1 MIKKFQNLLQ
11 KFPFLSFLG
20 NKYYL
25 TLVAFVI
32 WMLFFDNYSYF
43 EHRFLNQ
50 QINEL
55 NDNKKYY
62 KSEIAKDS
70 IKIKNLK
77 NDNMTEKYAREKYF
91 MKKDSEDIYIIE
103 FEEDK
108 TKDSLLEAKK

>member
-1 MIKKFQNLLQ
+1 MFKKFQNLLQ
-11 KFPFLSFLG
+11 KFPLLNFLG

-50 QINEL
+50 QIDEL

-108 TKDSLLEAKK
+108 IKDSLLEAKK

>member
-25 TLVAFVI
+25 TLVAFII

-43 EHRFLNQ
+43 EHRFLNE
-50 QINEL
+50 QIDEL

-108 TKDSLLEAKK
+108 IKDSLLEAKK

>member
-11 KFPFLSFLG
+11 KFPLLSFLG

-25 TLVAFVI
+25 TLIGFII

-43 EHRFLNQ
+43 EHRFLND
-50 QINEL
+50 QIDEL

-108 TKDSLLEAKK
+108 IKDSLLEAKK

>member
-25 TLVAFVI
+25 TLVAFII

-43 EHRFLNQ
+43 EHRFLNE
-50 QINEL
+50 QIDEL

-70 IKIKNLK
+70 VKIKNLK

-108 TKDSLLEAKK
+108 IKDSLLEAIK

>member
-1 MIKKFQNLLQ
+1 MIKKFQLLLK
-11 KFPFLSFLG
+11 KFPFLNFLG

-25 TLVAFVI
+25 TLVAFII

-43 EHRFLNQ
+43 EHRFLND
-50 QINEL
+50 QIDEL

-108 TKDSLLEAKK
+108 IKDSLLEAKK

>member
-11 KFPFLSFLG
+11 KFPLLNFLG

-50 QINEL
+50 QIDEL

-62 KSEIAKDS
+62 
-70 IKIKNLK
+70 L
-77 NDNMTEKYAREKYF
+77 
-91 MKKDSEDIYIIE
+91 
-103 FEEDK
+103 
-108 TKDSLLEAKK
+108 SLIHI

>member
-25 TLVAFVI
+25 TLVAFII

-43 EHRFLNQ
+43 EHRFLNE
-50 QINEL
+50 QIDEL

-108 TKDSLLEAKK
+108 IKDSLLEAIK

>member
-25 TLVAFVI
+25 TLVAFII

-43 EHRFLNQ
+43 EHRFLNE
-50 QINEL
+50 QIDEL
-55 NDNKKYY
+55 KDNKKYY

-70 IKIKNLK
+70 VKIKNLK

>member
-25 TLVAFVI
+25 TLVAFII

-43 EHRFLNQ
+43 EHRFLNE
-50 QINEL
+50 QIDEL

-70 IKIKNLK
+70 VKIKNLK

-103 FEEDK
+103 FEEDT

>member
-25 TLVAFVI
+25 TLVAFII

-43 EHRFLNQ
+43 EHRFLNE
-50 QINEL
+50 QIDEL

-62 KSEIAKDS
+62 KSEIAIDS
-70 IKIKNLK
+70 VKIKNLK